1 MLSMKLSEEIYTND
15 IIYKTERL
23 LNSVSN
29 RYQIALQV
37 AHRAKRKKYEDL
49 DIVDEPEIKPII
61 RAILEMADE
70 NIRSNNIKN

>member
-1 MLSMKLSEEIYTND
+1 MKLSEEVCTND

-23 LNSVSN
+23 LNSTSN

-61 RAILEMADE
+61 RAILEMVDE
-70 NIRSNNIKN
+70 DVLSDNISN

>member
-1 MLSMKLSEEIYTND
+1 MKLSEEVSIND

-23 LNSVSN
+23 LNLASN
-29 RYQIALQV
+29 RYQVALQV

-49 DIVDEPEIKPII
+49 DIVDEPETKPII

-70 NIRSNNIKN
+70 NIQSDSIRN

>member
-1 MLSMKLSEEIYTND
+1 MKLVKEVCAND

-23 LNSVSN
+23 LNSASN
-29 RYQIALQV
+29 RYQIALQI

-49 DIVDEPEIKPII
+49 DIVDEPEIKPVI

-70 NIRSNNIKN
+70 SIRSDNVKT